1 MEKVSI
7 GLGHMAGDAVPKIID
22 LLSEQ
27 ICSSA
32 PDVESCKVGVATWWP
47 VIAEIIFD
55 PAAAEYMCGPDFIGD
70 CPAPEK

>member
-1 MEKVSI
+1 MEKVTI

-22 LLSEQ
+22 LLSEKL
-27 ICSSA
+27 CPSV

-47 VIAEIIFD
+47 VIAEKIFD
-55 PAAAEYMCGPDFIGD
+55 PAAAAYMCGPDFVGD